1 MIAALLAAL
10 CGSAGT
16 AAKAAAGDGMRLTTV
31 HLAAPGAT
39 TRLRSPF
46 AFQMVGLRWRGS
58 GVLQLRSRRSG
69 GSWSRWAA
77 VKSEEPAWT
86 DTARYVQIRRVGGR
100 PVRALAVTFI
110 AVPPMHMPRQAGM
123 VAHAAAMPPIITR
136 SGWGANESLRRAPPE
151 IAPALRM
158 VFVHHTDT
166 TNSYSCSSSA
176 QIVRG
181 IYAYHVLSLG
191 WNDIGYNFLID
202 RCGRIFEGRY
212 GGMTRPVVGAQTGGF
227 NWESAGIAMIGTF
240 NTVRPTGAALWSL
253 ERLIS
258 WRLDVAHVNPL
269 SGSIMTSS
277 GNNPKYPA
285 GHRLWLRNVSGHR
298 DGYPTAC
305 PGNALY
311 ALLPAVARAAA
322 AIGLPKIYH
331 PMINAPI
338 RRIGP
343 GTASPITF
351 HAAFS
356 HKTSWE
362 LQVKGP
368 LGETA
373 GVRRGYGS
381 TLAWT
386 WAGHAANLPPGP
398 YHWTLTAPGAR
409 PVSMTLGSLRGWIE
423 GGAPVAYSATTTG
436 GDLESLLA
444 IDRNT
449 LDVAGSPPDLETTN
463 HVRVTQP
470 QWLAAREVG
479 VRFTAATAVRNA
491 VVQVWNYTANA
502 WATVGTCSADANQPC
517 VVERALD
524 VPSKGRWDAGEQ
536 MVEMRARYLF
546 QTPTRVD
553 EAHTL
558 MID

>member
-1 MIAALLAAL
+1 
-10 CGSAGT
+10 
-16 AAKAAAGDGMRLTTV
+16 MRLTTV
-31 HLAAPGAT
+31 RVAAPSSM
-39 TRLRSPF
+39 TRLRAPF
-46 AFQMVGLRWRGS
+46 VFRMVGLRWRG
-58 GVLQLRSRRSG
+58 GGGLQLRSRRDR
-69 GSWSRWAA
+69 GSWSAWA
-77 VKSEEPAWT
+77 VVDSEEPAWT
-86 DTARYVQIRRVGGR
+86 ATARAVQIRRTGPG
-100 PVRALAVTFI
+100 PVRDLAVTFI
-110 AVPPMHMPRQAGM
+110 AVPPMRMPKQAGM
-123 VAHAAAMPPIITR
+123 VAHTAGMPPIITR
-136 SGWGANESLRRAPPE
+136 AGWGANESLRRAPPE
-151 IAPALRM
+151 VAPALKM

-227 NWESAGIAMIGTF
+227 NWETAGIAMIGTF
-240 NTVRPTGAALWSL
+240 NTVRPTSSALWSL
-253 ERLIS
+253 ERLIA

-269 SGSIMTSS
+269 STSLMTSS
-277 GNNPKYPA
+277 GNNPEYAA
-285 GHRLWLRNVSGHR
+285 GHKLRLRNVSGHR

-311 ALLPAVARAAA
+311 PLLPAIARAAA
-322 AIGLPKIYH
+322 SIGLPKIYH

-338 RRIGP
+338 RGTGP
-343 GTASPITF
+343 GTADPITF

-356 HKTSWE
+356 HATTWQ

-373 GVRRGYGS
+373 GTRRGYGA
-381 TLAWT
+381 TVAWT
-386 WAGHAANLPPGP
+386 WSGQAANLPPGA

-409 PVSMTLGSLRGWIE
+409 GVSMSLGSLAAWVA
-423 GGAPVAYSATTTG
+423 GGAPVAYSGTTTG
-436 GDLESLLA
+436 GNLESLLK
-444 IDRNT
+444 IDGDT
-449 LDVAGSPPDLETTN
+449 LDVAGAPAVLATTN
-463 HVRVTQP
+463 AVRITEP
-470 QWLAAREVG
+470 QLAAAREVG
-479 VRFTAATAVRNA
+479 VRFTPTTAVSDA

-502 WATVGTCSADANQPC
+502 WATVGTCSVAAGHPC
-517 VVERALD
+517 VAERALD
-524 VPSKGRWDAGEQ
+524 VPSKGSWDASSGV
-536 MVEMRARYLF
+536 VEMRARYVF

-558 MID
+558 MVD